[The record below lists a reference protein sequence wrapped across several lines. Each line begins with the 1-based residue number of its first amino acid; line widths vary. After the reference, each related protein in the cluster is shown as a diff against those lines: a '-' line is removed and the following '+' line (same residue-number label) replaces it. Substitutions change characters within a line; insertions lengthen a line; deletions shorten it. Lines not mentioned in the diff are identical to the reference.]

1 LAARRVPSGS
11 NRNLLSVL
19 VIVLGA
25 LLLLIVPLSLFVFAL
40 AQSKTYQIPG
50 TLLILTVVSGMAL
63 IVIGAALHD

>member
-11 NRNLLSVL
+11 NRNPLSL
-19 VIVLGA
+19 AIMALGA
-25 LLLLIVPLSLFVFAL
+25 LLLLIVPMSLFVFAL
-40 AQSKTYQIPG
+40 AQSKTFQIPG

>member
-1 LAARRVPSGS
+1 LAARQVPSGS

-19 VIVLGA
+19 VIALGA
-25 LLLLIVPLSLFVFAL
+25 LLLLFVPLSLFVFAL

>member
-1 LAARRVPSGS
+1 MAARQVPSGS
-11 NRNLLSVL
+11 NRNLLSIL

-40 AQSKTYQIPG
+40 AQSKTFQIPG